1 MQIVA
6 ELWLILEL
14 TDSGAAVGIATALQ
28 FTGILVFG
36 AFGGAL
42 ADRFD
47 KRKLL
52 IVTQTAMAAPALALF
67 GFSLAGAA
75 DVMVVYALI
84 AVRGLVLAVDNPAR
98 QAFVIEMVG
107 PERVVNAV
115 SLNSIIVHS
124 ARIAGPA
131 LAGALIA
138 IWGVTPCFAVN
149 AFTFVAMI
157 GALVLMRP
165 AELRRPERTSGEG
178 YGIGDAFRHVM
189 RTPQLRTP
197 LLLMAALGTLGFNF
211 PVIMPLLARF
221 SFGGEVAAYSLLM
234 VAMGVGAIAGSLVTG
249 SRSSLGPRVT
259 AAGAAAFGIAALLA
273 AAAPTLALEM
283 AALALLGAASVT
295 FAASINTGLQL
306 AAEPEMRGR
315 VMALYSIVFLGS
327 TPIGGPI
334 AGWLAES
341 VSPRA
346 ALVMGGVAGILV
358 AAAAVA
364 ALRPVPSRARAAEP
378 ASPVE
383 PLEPAPEPSTGELLV
398 AAAAAGAGG
407 ETISA
412 SEGRARGESGRPRNG
427 RTRPDRERRTSRPH
441 RPQPR
446 GRRQARGGGPDSRP
460 ACDDRSRRAAER
472 P

>member
-1 MQIVA
+1 LTAAAKRSFAALSVFNYRLYFGGQVASLAGNWMQIVA

-28 FTGILVFG
+28 FSGILLFG

-47 KRKLL
+47 KRRLL

-75 DVMVVYALI
+75 DVGVVYALI

-131 LAGALIA
+131 MAGALIA
-138 IWGVTPCFAVN
+138 LWGVTPCFAFN
-149 AFTFVAMI
+149 ALTFVAMI
-157 GALVLMRP
+157 AALALMRSD
-165 AELRRPERTSGEG
+165 ELRRPERPVGDG
-178 YGIGDAFRHVM
+178 YGIGDAFRHVI

-211 PVIMPLLARF
+211 PVIMPLLARY
-221 SFGGEVAAYSLLM
+221 SFGGEVSAYTLLM
-234 VAMGVGAIAGSLVTG
+234 IAMGVGAIVGSLLTG
-249 SRSSLGPRVT
+249 SRRELGMT
-259 AAGAAAFGIAALLA
+259 ATIAGAGAFGAASLLA
-273 AAAPTLALEM
+273 AAAPTLALILP
-283 AALALLGAASVT
+283 ALALLGAASVL
-295 FAASINTGLQL
+295 FAASVNTALQL
-306 AAEPEMRGR
+306 AAEPQMRGR

-334 AGWLAES
+334 VGWLAGALG
-341 VSPRA
+341 PRSGLLLGAAA
-346 ALVMGGVAGILV
+346 ALL
-358 AAAAVA
+358 AAVA
-364 ALRPVPSRARAAEP
+364 ARAAFARSAQRDAVTP
-378 ASPVE
+378 P
-383 PLEPAPEPSTGELLV
+383 
-398 AAAAAGAGG
+398 AAAAAGAA
-407 ETISA
+407 SA
-412 SEGRARGESGRPRNG
+412 QGC
-427 RTRPDRERRTSRPH
+427 DR
-441 RPQPR
+441 
-446 GRRQARGGGPDSRP
+446 DIDP
-460 ACDDRSRRAAER
+460 ACEAAAAARTPRTARRRSEHHPGPRSPEPRHRGAATPGR
-472 P
+472 